1 MSKAATL
8 RTRKQRRQNKAVLK
22 HGKAAKPKHQ
32 GKSGR
37 TGSMFA
43 KHLGSKNA

>member
-8 RTRKQRRQNKAVLK
+8 RTRKQRRQGKAVLR

-37 TGSMFA
+37 TGSMF
-43 KHLGSKNA
+43 SKALQSRG